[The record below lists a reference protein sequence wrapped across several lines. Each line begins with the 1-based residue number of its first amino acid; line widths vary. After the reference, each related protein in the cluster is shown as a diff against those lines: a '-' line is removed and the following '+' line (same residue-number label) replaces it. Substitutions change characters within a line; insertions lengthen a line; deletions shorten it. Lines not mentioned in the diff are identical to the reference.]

1 MQVALAQVERLGSA
15 EAVAALRELA
25 AAAAPAGVPLE
36 LLALAPTLT
45 LALTLALPLPLTLTL
60 TLPLTLTLTPI
71 RCSAGAACREEY
83 FCEGWARGDRCA

>member
-36 LLALAPTLT
+36 LRAEKSTFARGGHEAIAALNSNPRLTLT
-45 LALTLALPLPLTLTL
+45 YGLPLT
-60 TLPLTLTLTPI
+60 
-71 RCSAGAACREEY
+71 
-83 FCEGWARGDRCA
+83 